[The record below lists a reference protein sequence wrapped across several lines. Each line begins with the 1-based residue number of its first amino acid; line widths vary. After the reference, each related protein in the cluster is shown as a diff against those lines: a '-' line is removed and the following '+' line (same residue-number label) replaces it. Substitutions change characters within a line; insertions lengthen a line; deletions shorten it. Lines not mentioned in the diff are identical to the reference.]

1 MFKNFLVKLQTL
13 QRNYMNI
20 FKVICN
26 NSFKFNIISFIVL
39 TIIIYRFY
47 SVISF
52 DIGLLS
58 LIISFLI
65 SLVLTNLLRNK
76 FEYSKNIYI
85 GFIQRFLIYTFIYIL
100 ASVLLFYILKMVLSN
115 LITTIYISDD
125 KYHQEVRG
133 QKILLK

>member
-1 MFKNFLVKLQTL
+1 
-13 QRNYMNI
+13 MNI
-20 FKVICN
+20 FKINCN
-26 NSFKFNIISFIVL
+26 SSFKFFQVECLSSRTGQGSPSGTSNIISLIVL

-65 SLVLTNLLRNK
+65 SLVLSNFVLNK

-85 GFIQRFLIYTFIYIL
+85 GSAGFKDF
-100 ASVLLFYILKMVLSN
+100 
-115 LITTIYISDD
+115 
-125 KYHQEVRG
+125 
-133 QKILLK
+133 